1 MVNPGLSIQNLS
13 FKLVSIIYGVFTMA
27 TKQMKITAIKES
39 ILILETDLRMA
50 SKSFDK
56 DVKRM
61 QWNFNKENVDTL
73 QNRIYAVLEIGG
85 QIEELVKELKLLE
98 GGK

>member
-1 MVNPGLSIQNLS
+1 
-13 FKLVSIIYGVFTMA
+13 MA

-61 QWNFNKENVDTL
+61 QEDSSKENVDKL
-73 QNRIYAVLEIGG
+73 QNRIYAILRVGGEIEALE
-85 QIEELVKELKLLE
+85 KELKLLQ

>member
-1 MVNPGLSIQNLS
+1 
-13 FKLVSIIYGVFTMA
+13 MA
-27 TKQMKITAIKES
+27 TKKMKIAALKES

-85 QIEELVKELKLLE
+85 QIDELVKELKLLE

>member
-1 MVNPGLSIQNLS
+1 
-13 FKLVSIIYGVFTMA
+13 MA
-27 TKQMKITAIKES
+27 TKKMKITALKES

-50 SKSFDK
+50 SKVFDK

-61 QWNFNKENVDTL
+61 QEDLSKENVDKL
-73 QNRIYAVLEIGG
+73 QNRIYAVLRVGGEI
-85 QIEELVKELKLLE
+85 EALEKELKLLQ

>member
-1 MVNPGLSIQNLS
+1 
-13 FKLVSIIYGVFTMA
+13 MA
-27 TKQMKITAIKES
+27 TKKMKITALKES

-50 SKSFDK
+50 SKVFDK

-61 QWNFNKENVDTL
+61 QEDLSKENVDKL
-73 QNRIYAVLEIGG
+73 QNRIYAVLRVGGEI
-85 QIEELVKELKLLE
+85 EALEKELKLLK

>member
-1 MVNPGLSIQNLS
+1 
-13 FKLVSIIYGVFTMA
+13 
-27 TKQMKITAIKES
+27 MKITAIKES

-61 QWNFNKENVDTL
+61 QEDSSKKNVDTL
-73 QNRIYAVLEIGG
+73 QNRIYAILEIGG
-85 QIEELVKELKLLE
+85 QIEDLEKELKLLQ